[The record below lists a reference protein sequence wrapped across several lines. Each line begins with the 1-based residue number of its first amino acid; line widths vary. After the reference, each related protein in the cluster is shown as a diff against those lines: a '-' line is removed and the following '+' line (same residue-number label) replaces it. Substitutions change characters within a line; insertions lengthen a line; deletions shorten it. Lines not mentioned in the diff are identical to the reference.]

1 MPVRRRAL
9 VLLGL
14 SSCLDPGGSLYD
26 RADTDP
32 PRVLFENMKPR
43 ILGGDAGVPTVA
55 AGGTL
60 ELSFSEPMDPDSLRP
75 GIVIRINPAR
85 NEIPLLLQA
94 PPTVTGE
101 YVVRISSAEGTFVS
115 GVYTMQLRTL
125 LIDVAG
131 NPIADG
137 PELTGF
143 FRVP

>member
-1 MPVRRRAL
+1 VKRAL
-9 VLLGL
+9 VVLLTA
-14 SSCLDPGGSLYD
+14 SACLEPGAALYD
-26 RADTDP
+26 RKDIDP

-43 ILGGDAGVPTVA
+43 ILGGDAGVPIVQ
-55 AGGTL
+55 AGQTI

-75 GIVIRINPAR
+75 GIVIRINPER
-85 NEIPLLLQA
+85 NEIPLLIQA
-94 PPTVTGE
+94 PPTVAGE
-101 YVVRISSAEGTFVS
+101 YVVRIASAEGTYIS